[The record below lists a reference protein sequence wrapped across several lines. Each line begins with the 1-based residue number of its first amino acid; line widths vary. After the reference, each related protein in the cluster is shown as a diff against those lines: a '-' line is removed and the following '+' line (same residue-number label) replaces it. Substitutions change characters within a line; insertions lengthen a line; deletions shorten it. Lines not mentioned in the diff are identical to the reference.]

1 MRIHTIPGLGMDS
14 NVFLVENGRETVI
27 VDAGMDAPADYVMD
41 ALGKLLGAAKP
52 KALVLTHRHI
62 DHVGGA
68 AAIARKY
75 GCEVMMHEKDADAI
89 IRGDRVS
96 TGASMFGGSVEPL
109 KVRKLAEGD
118 SIAGMKIVHTPGH
131 TIGSMC
137 LYDSKSKS
145 LISGDTVFRDGVGR
159 WDLPTG
165 SVKALHESVARLA
178 TMDVEG
184 LYPGHGDAV
193 ERGGSR
199 FIANDLRYLE
209 SFGGF

>member
-1 MRIHTIPGLGMDS
+1 MMIHVIPGLGMDS
-14 NVFLVENGRETVI
+14 NVFLVENRGETVV
-27 VDAGMDAPADYVMD
+27 VDAGMDSTAEYVL
-41 ALGKLLGAAKP
+41 ASLGKLLGGAKP
-52 KALVLTHRHI
+52 KALVLTHMHI

-68 AAIARKY
+68 AAIAREY
-75 GCEVMMHEKDADAI
+75 SCEVVMHEKDADAI
-89 IRGDRVS
+89 VKGDPVR
-96 TGASMFGGSVEPL
+96 TGAAMFGGSVEPL

-118 SIAGMKIVHTPGH
+118 KVAGMEVIHTPGH

-165 SVKALHESVARLA
+165 NVKSLHESVARLA
-178 TMDVEG
+178 AMDVEG
-184 LYPGHGDAV
+184 LYPGHGDVA
-193 ERGGSR
+193 ERGGGR
-199 FIANDLRYLE
+199 HIANDQRYLE